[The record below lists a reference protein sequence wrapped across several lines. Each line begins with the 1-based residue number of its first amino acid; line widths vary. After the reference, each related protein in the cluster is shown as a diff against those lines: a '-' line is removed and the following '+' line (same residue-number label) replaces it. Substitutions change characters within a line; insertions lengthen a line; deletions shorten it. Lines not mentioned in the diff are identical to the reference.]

1 MVDKDDKKDEVKVEP
16 KMVTKPIRKP
26 TALEL
31 ERLAARQRLHEANVR
46 SYLVGR

>member
-1 MVDKDDKKDEVKVEP
+1 MPGTDEKKDVKVATS
-16 KMVTKPIRKP
+16 KKP

-46 SYLVGR
+46 AYLVSR